1 MILGSL
7 LLKREETAVHGFVRR
22 SFFIKWDTGASADA
36 PVSRKRKNHSAG
48 YAHSAR
54 GGHLK
59 SFCATKKAAAQ
70 NNVQRPFAILLC
82 TLCALNSGGSGG
94 SSLRRSSLADSSL
107 RGSGLAGSSLRRSS
121 LGNSGACGSSL
132 RGRSS
137 GRSRTTAGGHA
148 SSQSQSDNSD
158 ANILEFHINDLL
170 VFPMCVSQRA
180 FGSTSLRCYI
190 LVRFRKKSRG
200 FWSKVIIYVKNLH
213 SCHKI
218 SPKVKDFLAK
228 IKPQK
233 DGLLSAVEP
242 AFAECRPA
250 VDLLPGRVWYAVG
263 TEQSLHR
270 RAGNTK

>member
-22 SFFIKWDTGASADA
+22 SFFIKWDTGSSTDD

-82 TLCALNSGGSGG
+82 TLCALNLGGSGG

-107 RGSGLAGSSLRRSS
+107 RGSSLRGSSLGRSS

-132 RGRSS
+132 RGGGSRS
-137 GRSRTTAGGHA
+137 GRSTTASGHA
-148 SSQSQSDNSD
+148 SSQSQSNNSD

-170 VFPMCVSQRA
+170 
-180 FGSTSLRCYI
+180 SL
-190 LVRFRKKSRG
+190 LVN
-200 FWSKVIIYVKNLH
+200 V
-213 SCHKI
+213 
-218 SPKVKDFLAK
+218 
-228 IKPQK
+228 
-233 DGLLSAVEP
+233 
-242 AFAECRPA
+242 
-250 VDLLPGRVWYAVG
+250 
-263 TEQSLHR
+263 
-270 RAGNTK
+270 

>member
-22 SFFIKWDTGASADA
+22 SFFIKWDTGASVDD

-82 TLCALNSGGSGG
+82 TLCALNLGGSGG

-107 RGSGLAGSSLRRSS
+107 RGSSLGRCSLRGSS
-121 LGNSGACGSSL
+121 LGNSGGACGSSL
-132 RGRSS
+132 RGGGSRS
-137 GRSRTTAGGHA
+137 GRSTTASGHA
-148 SSQSQSDNSD
+148 SSQSQSNNSD

-170 VFPMCVSQRA
+170 
-180 FGSTSLRCYI
+180 SL
-190 LVRFRKKSRG
+190 LVN
-200 FWSKVIIYVKNLH
+200 V
-213 SCHKI
+213 
-218 SPKVKDFLAK
+218 
-228 IKPQK
+228 
-233 DGLLSAVEP
+233 
-242 AFAECRPA
+242 
-250 VDLLPGRVWYAVG
+250 
-263 TEQSLHR
+263 
-270 RAGNTK
+270 

>member
-94 SSLRRSSLADSSL
+94 SSLR
-107 RGSGLAGSSLRRSS
+107 GGG
-121 LGNSGACGSSL
+121 
-132 RGRSS
+132 SS
-137 GRSRTTAGGHA
+137 GRSRATASGHA
-148 SSQSQSDNSD
+148 SSQSQSNNSD

-170 VFPMCVSQRA
+170 VFPVCVSQRA

-190 LVRFRKKSRG
+190 LIRF
-200 FWSKVIIYVKNLH
+200 
-213 SCHKI
+213 
-218 SPKVKDFLAK
+218 
-228 IKPQK
+228 
-233 DGLLSAVEP
+233 
-242 AFAECRPA
+242 
-250 VDLLPGRVWYAVG
+250 
-263 TEQSLHR
+263 
-270 RAGNTK
+270 

>member
-22 SFFIKWDTGASADA
+22 SFFIKWDTGSSTDD

-82 TLCALNSGGSGG
+82 TLCALNLGGSGG

-107 RGSGLAGSSLRRSS
+107 RGSSLRGSSLGNSLRRSS
-121 LGNSGACGSSL
+121 LGNSGGACGSSL
-132 RGRSS
+132 RGRGSRS
-137 GRSRTTAGGHA
+137 GRSTTASGHA
-148 SSQSQSDNSD
+148 SSQSQSNNSD

-170 VFPMCVSQRA
+170 
-180 FGSTSLRCYI
+180 SL
-190 LVRFRKKSRG
+190 LVN
-200 FWSKVIIYVKNLH
+200 V
-213 SCHKI
+213 
-218 SPKVKDFLAK
+218 
-228 IKPQK
+228 
-233 DGLLSAVEP
+233 
-242 AFAECRPA
+242 
-250 VDLLPGRVWYAVG
+250 
-263 TEQSLHR
+263 
-270 RAGNTK
+270 

>member
-82 TLCALNSGGSGG
+82 TLCALNLGGSGG
-94 SSLRRSSLADSSL
+94 SSLRRSSLAGSGLRGSSLGRCSL

-132 RGRSS
+132 RGRNS
-137 GRSRTTAGGHA
+137 GRSRATASGHA

-170 VFPMCVSQRA
+170 
-180 FGSTSLRCYI
+180 SL
-190 LVRFRKKSRG
+190 LVN
-200 FWSKVIIYVKNLH
+200 V
-213 SCHKI
+213 
-218 SPKVKDFLAK
+218 
-228 IKPQK
+228 
-233 DGLLSAVEP
+233 
-242 AFAECRPA
+242 
-250 VDLLPGRVWYAVG
+250 
-263 TEQSLHR
+263 
-270 RAGNTK
+270 

>member
-22 SFFIKWDTGASADA
+22 SFFIKWDTGSSTDD

-59 SFCATKKAAAQ
+59 SFCATQKAAAQ

-82 TLCALNSGGSGG
+82 TLCALNLGGSGG

-107 RGSGLAGSSLRRSS
+107 RGSSLRGSSLGRSGLAGSSLRRSS
-121 LGNSGACGSSL
+121 LGNSGGACGSSL
-132 RGRSS
+132 RGRGSRS
-137 GRSRTTAGGHA
+137 GRSTTASGHA
-148 SSQSQSDNSD
+148 SSQSQSNNSD

-170 VFPMCVSQRA
+170 SLLVNVWQRA

-190 LVRFRKKSRG
+190 LIRF
-200 FWSKVIIYVKNLH
+200 
-213 SCHKI
+213 
-218 SPKVKDFLAK
+218 
-228 IKPQK
+228 
-233 DGLLSAVEP
+233 
-242 AFAECRPA
+242 
-250 VDLLPGRVWYAVG
+250 
-263 TEQSLHR
+263 
-270 RAGNTK
+270 

>member
-1 MILGSL
+1 MILESL

-48 YAHSAR
+48 YAYSAR

-70 NNVQRPFAILLC
+70 NDVQRPFAILLC
-82 TLCALNSGGSGG
+82 TLCALNLGGSGG
-94 SSLRRSSLADSSL
+94 SSLRRSSLADSGLGRCSL
-107 RGSGLAGSSLRRSS
+107 RGSSLAGSSFRRSS

-132 RGRSS
+132 RGGRSS
-137 GRSRTTAGGHA
+137 GRSRATASGHA

-170 VFPMCVSQRA
+170 VFPVCVSQRA

-190 LVRFRKKSRG
+190 LIRF
-200 FWSKVIIYVKNLH
+200 
-213 SCHKI
+213 
-218 SPKVKDFLAK
+218 
-228 IKPQK
+228 
-233 DGLLSAVEP
+233 
-242 AFAECRPA
+242 
-250 VDLLPGRVWYAVG
+250 
-263 TEQSLHR
+263 
-270 RAGNTK
+270 

>member
-7 LLKREETAVHGFVRR
+7 LFKRKETAVHGFVRR

-82 TLCALNSGGSGG
+82 TLCALNLGGSGG
-94 SSLRRSSLADSSL
+94 SSLRRSSLG
-107 RGSGLAGSSLRRSS
+107 RNSG
-121 LGNSGACGSSL
+121 GACGSSL

-137 GRSRTTAGGHA
+137 GRSRATASGHA

-170 VFPMCVSQRA
+170 
-180 FGSTSLRCYI
+180 SL
-190 LVRFRKKSRG
+190 LVN
-200 FWSKVIIYVKNLH
+200 V
-213 SCHKI
+213 
-218 SPKVKDFLAK
+218 
-228 IKPQK
+228 
-233 DGLLSAVEP
+233 
-242 AFAECRPA
+242 
-250 VDLLPGRVWYAVG
+250 
-263 TEQSLHR
+263 
-270 RAGNTK
+270 

>member
-7 LLKREETAVHGFVRR
+7 LLKRKETAVHGFVRR
-22 SFFIKWDTGASADA
+22 SFFIKWDTGASVDD

-82 TLCALNSGGSGG
+82 TLCALNLGGSGG
-94 SSLRRSSLADSSL
+94 SSLRRSSLADSSLRGSSLGRCSL

-137 GRSRTTAGGHA
+137 GRSRTTASGHA
-148 SSQSQSDNSD
+148 SSQSQSNNSD

-170 VFPMCVSQRA
+170 
-180 FGSTSLRCYI
+180 SL
-190 LVRFRKKSRG
+190 LVN
-200 FWSKVIIYVKNLH
+200 V
-213 SCHKI
+213 
-218 SPKVKDFLAK
+218 
-228 IKPQK
+228 
-233 DGLLSAVEP
+233 
-242 AFAECRPA
+242 
-250 VDLLPGRVWYAVG
+250 
-263 TEQSLHR
+263 
-270 RAGNTK
+270 

>member
-22 SFFIKWDTGASADA
+22 SFFIKWDTGSSTDD

-82 TLCALNSGGSGG
+82 TLCALNLGGSG
-94 SSLRRSSLADSSL
+94 
-107 RGSGLAGSSLRRSS
+107 GSSLRRSS

-132 RGRSS
+132 RGGGSRS
-137 GRSRTTAGGHA
+137 GRSTTASGHA
-148 SSQSQSDNSD
+148 SSQSQSNNSD

-170 VFPMCVSQRA
+170 
-180 FGSTSLRCYI
+180 SL
-190 LVRFRKKSRG
+190 LVN
-200 FWSKVIIYVKNLH
+200 V
-213 SCHKI
+213 
-218 SPKVKDFLAK
+218 
-228 IKPQK
+228 
-233 DGLLSAVEP
+233 
-242 AFAECRPA
+242 
-250 VDLLPGRVWYAVG
+250 
-263 TEQSLHR
+263 
-270 RAGNTK
+270 

>member
-22 SFFIKWDTGASADA
+22 SFFIKWDIGASVDD

-70 NNVQRPFAILLC
+70 NDVQRPFAILLC

-94 SSLRRSSLADSSL
+94 SSLRRSSLAGSGLGRCSL

-121 LGNSGACGSSL
+121 LGRNSGGACGSSL

-137 GRSRTTAGGHA
+137 GRSRATASGHA

-180 FGSTSLRCYI
+180 FGNTSLRCYI
-190 LVRFRKKSRG
+190 LVRF
-200 FWSKVIIYVKNLH
+200 
-213 SCHKI
+213 
-218 SPKVKDFLAK
+218 
-228 IKPQK
+228 
-233 DGLLSAVEP
+233 
-242 AFAECRPA
+242 
-250 VDLLPGRVWYAVG
+250 
-263 TEQSLHR
+263 
-270 RAGNTK
+270 